1 MNKEE
6 ILARSQKEN
15 KDRDLAEIEAE
26 NKGGQLAGIVAALM
40 CLAFYILERK
50 FLDRD
55 AYGYYC
61 ILTMFAAVQYTYK
74 AIKLRGKQNI
84 VNAALWC
91 AVALVVL
98 ITYIGKLNVA
108 VRG

>member
-15 KDRDLAEIEAE
+15 KNRDLAEIEAE
-26 NKGGQLAGIVAALM
+26 NKGAQLAGIIAVLM
-40 CLAFYILERK
+40 CFAFYILEK
-50 FLDRD
+50 KVLNRD

-61 ILTMFAAVQYTYK
+61 IFIMFAAVEFTYK
-74 AIKLRGKQNI
+74 AVKLRGKQNI
-84 VNAALWC
+84 VTAALWC
-91 AVALVVL
+91 AAALVVL